1 MPGGC
6 GQPVVLAYQPAAGS
20 AFNFRLDRT
29 DAGPRAETE
38 GDVDPVGVRQL
49 FLEPG
54 RKAIGWHDVEARA
67 RAEHHAR
74 SPGAPVLGM
83 TARED
88 RDFAGDVQV
97 MHVPADASLD
107 ERRGGCGERTGAV
120 RHVPC
125 RESACSDG
133 LESMIRR
140 VRTELKF
147 TFA

>member
-1 MPGGC
+1 MLGRVQKLKAMSIRSASGSFSLSLAARQSVGTMSKHAPG
-6 GQPVVLAYQPAAGS
+6 
-20 AFNFRLDRT
+20 
-29 DAGPRAETE
+29 
-38 GDVDPVGVRQL
+38 
-49 FLEPG
+49 
-54 RKAIGWHDVEARA
+54 
-67 RAEHHAR
+67 AEHHAR
-74 SPGAPVLGM
+74 RPGAPVLGM
-83 TARED
+83 TVRED